1 MNLRR
6 TDTIPRAVR
15 FEGTRRGG
23 KSREAEK
30 RGKFSRRASFRL
42 SVAGG
47 AERERERETVDRWN
61 VGFEFGRISRLGKRA
76 VERARYS
83 AKKKGAF
90 RLTWKRPT
98 RKWKMPF
105 RRCRDD
111 RETR

>member
-42 SVAGG
+42 SVAGE
-47 AERERERETVDRWN
+47 AERD
-61 VGFEFGRISRLGKRA
+61 GR
-76 VERARYS
+76 
-83 AKKKGAF
+83 
-90 RLTWKRPT
+90 
-98 RKWKMPF
+98 
-105 RRCRDD
+105 
-111 RETR
+111 